1 MIDPPDN
8 FWRNKRVFITGHTG
22 FKGSWLT
29 LWLNQ
34 LGAQITGYSLDPL
47 PDQTLFTELNLSEQI
62 TDLRGDITDI
72 TKLQGAITAS
82 SPEVV
87 IHMAAQSLV
96 RESYRAPINTL
107 TTNII
112 GTANLLESIRHVDS
126 VRAALIVTSDKS
138 YQNTGQLSAYSE
150 DDHLGGHDPYSA
162 SKACAEIVASSYRD
176 SFFSPN
182 NGISTG
188 IATARS
194 GNVIGGGDWAK
205 DRLIP
210 DAMRAFAQGQ
220 PLIIRAPT
228 ATRPWQHVLEP
239 LSGYLLLCKKLW
251 REPQKYS
258 GAWNFGPDPSG
269 IMPVEHVVN
278 RLVDL
283 YGHGACW
290 HHEISSNHMHE
301 AELLSLNISKARET
315 LGWSPRWNL
324 ELTLTETVDWYKQ
337 KVLAQASVLEVT
349 IQQIQRYGPLD

>member
-1 MIDPPDN
+1 MTDHSDN
-8 FWRNKRVFITGHTG
+8 FWRNRRVFITGHTG

-34 LGAQITGYSLDPL
+34 LGAKITGYSLNPL
-47 PDQTLFTELNLSEQI
+47 PDQTLFTELNLSKKI
-62 TDLRGDITDI
+62 TDLRGDISNI
-72 TKLQGAITAS
+72 TKLQDALTSS

-96 RESYRAPINTL
+96 RESYRTPISTL
-107 TTNII
+107 NTNII

-126 VRAALIVTSDKS
+126 VRAVLIVTSDKS
-138 YQNTGQLSAYSE
+138 YKNTGKLSAYIES
-150 DDHLGGHDPYSA
+150 DHLGGHDPYSA

-176 SFFSPN
+176 SFFSAN
-182 NGISTG
+182 NGASAG

-251 REPQKYS
+251 DEPKKYS

-269 IMPVEHVVN
+269 IMPVEHVVS

-301 AELLSLNISKARET
+301 AELLSLNISKAREK

-324 ELTLTETVDWYKQ
+324 ELTLMETVDWYQQ
-337 KVLAQASVLEVT
+337 KVLGQTSVSEVT

>member
-1 MIDPPDN
+1 MTESDNN
-8 FWRNKRVFITGHTG
+8 FWKDRRVFITGHTG

-34 LGAQITGYSLDPL
+34 LGAKITGYSLNPL
-47 PDQTLFTELNLSEQI
+47 PDQTLFTELNLSEKI
-62 TDLRGDITDI
+62 TDLRGDITDNK
-72 TKLQGAITAS
+72 KLQDALTRS

-96 RESYRAPINTL
+96 RESYRSPVDTL
-107 TTNII
+107 RTNVI

-126 VRAALIVTSDKS
+126 ARAVLIVTSDKC
-138 YQNTGQLSAYSE
+138 YKNTEKLGAYIE
-150 DDHLGGHDPYSA
+150 GDPLGGHDPYSA

-176 SFFSPN
+176 SFFSAN
-182 NGISTG
+182 NEASTG

-210 DAMRAFAQGQ
+210 DAMRAFAEGQ
-220 PLIIRAPT
+220 PLTIRAPT

-251 REPQKYS
+251 DEPKKYS
-258 GAWNFGPDPSG
+258 GAWNFGPDPDG
-269 IMPVEHVVN
+269 IMSVEHVVS

-283 YGHGACW
+283 YGYGACW
-290 HHEISSNHMHE
+290 HHEIPSNHMHE
-301 AELLSLNISKARET
+301 AELLSLNITKAREK

-324 ELTLTETVDWYKQ
+324 ELTLMETVDWYQQ
-337 KVLAQASVLEVT
+337 KTLGQSSIAEIT
-349 IQQIQRYGPLD
+349 IQQIRRYGPLD